1 MTTIIQN
8 NIVKWNVSNEPI
20 LFITSSYTASGKT
33 TLTKKLVSI
42 ESVESKRDKLIIN
55 LAALLQLKTIYE
67 DEDGD
72 DDE

>member
-33 TLTKKLVSI
+33 TLTKKLARENNALSI
-42 ESVESKRDKLIIN
+42 SIDYTQIH
-55 LAALLQLKTIYE
+55 
-67 DEDGD
+67 
-72 DDE
+72 